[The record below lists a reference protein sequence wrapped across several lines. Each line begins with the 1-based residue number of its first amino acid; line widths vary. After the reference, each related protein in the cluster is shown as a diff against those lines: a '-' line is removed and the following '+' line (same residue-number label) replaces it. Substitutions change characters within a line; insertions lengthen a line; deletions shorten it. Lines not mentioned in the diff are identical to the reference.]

1 MAFHEAIKLK
11 AVKREKKR
19 ANVAAGFRERAGSGD
34 GDGLA
39 MQHGEKS
46 VGRNSA
52 GRNEEIWG
60 STCQI
65 GGRRG

>member
-1 MAFHEAIKLK
+1 M
-11 AVKREKKR
+11 
-19 ANVAAGFRERAGSGD
+19 AAGLRERVGSGD

-46 VGRNSA
+46 VGRSSA
-52 GRNEEIWG
+52 GRNEEIRD